1 MAAIK
6 GEILPHLTGLEQ
18 EGLGQ
23 ATPFLVRL
31 LVVRGV
37 RISGWVLNSET
48 VFILHFSIHTLLM
61 GYIEPVEFSRLGL
74 LAITLVSISSP
85 DEDLRK
91 LGYESLGTFKKSL
104 EVLNSCYLL
113 NIDMIFCHTGLLNTN
128 ATGYCLLWQ
137 WQPQSF

>member
-1 MAAIK
+1 MDA
-6 GEILPHLTGLEQ
+6 
-18 EGLGQ
+18 
-23 ATPFLVRL
+23 
-31 LVVRGV
+31 V
-37 RISGWVLNSET
+37 RIYDP
-48 VFILHFSIHTLLM
+48 VFILRFSIHTLLM

-113 NIDMIFCHTGLLNTN
+113 NIDMIFCHTGLLNSN

-137 WQPQSF
+137 WQPYFDFLLLCYIATLPAKHVFVMLTH